1 MHILDIVSIILC
13 YLIGSVI
20 FGPIVAKIS
29 GIGNLREK
37 GSGNIGATNVA
48 RIGGKKLGG
57 IVLALDF
64 LKGFIPVLLAKIYL
78 PYDAALLC
86 GFAVVF
92 GHVFPLYAKFKGG
105 KGVATGLAV
114 LLALSWPVGIYT
126 LALWLIFFWKTRI
139 SSIAAIMAFV
149 MAPFFSFFVP
159 PGDQFT
165 AFCFVLSALV
175 IARHYENIGRIL
187 RGEEGKL

>member
-1 MHILDIVSIILC
+1 MHIADIFSIILC

-20 FGPIVAKIS
+20 FGPLVAKMA
-29 GIGNLREK
+29 GLGDLREK

-57 IVLALDF
+57 ITLALDF
-64 LKGFIPVLLAKIYL
+64 LKGFIPVMLAKIYL
-78 PYDAALLC
+78 PYDMALMCGLAAVL
-86 GFAVVF
+86 
-92 GHVFPLYAKFKGG
+92 GHIFPLFAKFKGG

-114 LLALSWPVGIYT
+114 ILALSWPVGAYT

-159 PGDQFT
+159 GGDKFT
-165 AFCFVLSALV
+165 AFCFVLSALI
-175 IARHYENIGRIL
+175 IARHHENIGRIL